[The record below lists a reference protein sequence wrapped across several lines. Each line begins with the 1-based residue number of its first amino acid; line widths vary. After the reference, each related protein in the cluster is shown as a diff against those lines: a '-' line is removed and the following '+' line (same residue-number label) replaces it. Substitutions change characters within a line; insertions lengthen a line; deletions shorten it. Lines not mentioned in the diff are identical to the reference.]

1 MKNKKYAFLIPFLLC
16 LFMSLGL
23 VVGHFLTLNYK
34 QNEPDYSL
42 DKIQKLKDIFYIIDK
57 KYVDPIDKNQVF
69 EKSLSSFLHNLDPHS
84 NYISADKMKGMT
96 ESIEGNFGGVGLRFF
111 ILRDT
116 ICVSQI
122 ISNTPSMRAGL
133 KSGDKIIKIDGQTV
147 AGKQITNEKVM
158 SLLKG
163 KAQTRVK
170 VEVLRNKE
178 FKKFDIT
185 RGNIPIESV
194 VASYITG
201 DIGYIKIDQFT
212 VKTARE
218 FHVASSSLLAKGM
231 KKMILDLRNN
241 GGGVLQSA
249 TKIVDEFL
257 PVGKIIVK
265 TKGKNDGEKTYSSLT
280 DGRLKSMPLIVLI
293 NENSAS
299 ASEILAGSLQDNDR
313 GLVIGRRSFGKG
325 LVQED
330 IKLRD
335 GSMIRLTIARYYT
348 PTGRCIQ
355 RPYDNGLEE
364 YYDDNNSRWENG
376 ELYHVDSSLFVDSL
390 KFTTAQGKVVYGG
403 GGIMPDVFVPFD
415 SSGRSLYYTNLS
427 LIKATQSFSFDYVA
441 DKRSKWNSFKEF
453 NRTADA
459 AKILKSFVLYA
470 NKNYQ
475 LNLDFDEINRGSN
488 KFSNDLKSEIARQLW
503 VEQGYYFVNNKQ
515 DNVFL
520 KAIQLLTD

>member
-1 MKNKKYAFLIPFLLC
+1 MKNNKYTFLIPFLLC

-23 VVGHFLTLNYK
+23 VVGHFVTLNYK
-34 QNEPDYSL
+34 QKEPDYSV

-57 KYVDPIDKNQVF
+57 KYVDPIDKSQVF

-84 NYISADKMKGMT
+84 NYISPDKMKSMT

-133 KSGDKIIKIDGQTV
+133 KSGDKIIKIDGQVV
-147 AGKQITNEKVM
+147 AGNQITNERVM

-170 VEVLRNKE
+170 VEVLRNNA
-178 FKKFDIT
+178 FKKFDII

-212 VKTARE
+212 VKTAIE
-218 FHVASSSLLAKGM
+218 FHVACSSLLAKGM

-249 TKIVDEFL
+249 TKIVDDFL

-265 TKGKNDGEKTYSSLT
+265 TKGKNDGEKVYSSLT
-280 DGRLKSMPLIVLI
+280 NGRLKSMPLIVLI

-313 GLVIGRRSFGKG
+313 GLIIGRRSFGKG

-364 YYDDNNSRWENG
+364 YYEDNNRI
-376 ELYHVDSSLFVDSL
+376 H
-390 KFTTAQGKVVYGG
+390 
-403 GGIMPDVFVPFD
+403 
-415 SSGRSLYYTNLS
+415 
-427 LIKATQSFSFDYVA
+427 
-441 DKRSKWNSFKEF
+441 
-453 NRTADA
+453 
-459 AKILKSFVLYA
+459 
-470 NKNYQ
+470 
-475 LNLDFDEINRGSN
+475 
-488 KFSNDLKSEIARQLW
+488 
-503 VEQGYYFVNNKQ
+503 
-515 DNVFL
+515 
-520 KAIQLLTD
+520 

>member
-1 MKNKKYAFLIPFLLC
+1 MKKNKYTFLIPFLLC

-23 VVGHFLTLNYK
+23 VVGHFVTLNYK
-34 QNEPDYSL
+34 QKEPDYSV

-57 KYVDPIDKNQVF
+57 KYVDPIDKSQVF

-84 NYISADKMKGMT
+84 NYISPDKMKSMT

-133 KSGDKIIKIDGQTV
+133 KSGDKIIKIDGQVV
-147 AGKQITNEKVM
+147 AGNQITNERVM

-170 VEVLRNKE
+170 VEVLRNNA
-178 FKKFDIT
+178 FKKFDII

-212 VKTARE
+212 VKTAIE
-218 FHVASSSLLAKGM
+218 FHVACSSLLAKGM

-249 TKIVDEFL
+249 TKIVDDFL

-265 TKGKNDGEKTYSSLT
+265 TKGKNDGEKVYSSLT
-280 DGRLKSMPLIVLI
+280 NGRLKSMPLIVLI

-313 GLVIGRRSFGKG
+313 GLIIGRRSFGKG

-364 YYDDNNSRWENG
+364 YYEDNNRWEKG
-376 ELYHVDSSLFVDSL
+376 ELYQVDSSLFVDSL
-390 KFTTAQGKVVYGG
+390 KFITPKGKVVYGG

-441 DKRSKWNSFKEF
+441 DKRSNWKSFKEF
-453 NRTADA
+453 SQTADA
-459 AKILKSFVLYA
+459 SQILKSFVLYA

-475 LNLDFDEINRGSN
+475 LNLDFDEINKSSD

-503 VEQGYYFVNNKQ
+503 VEQGYYFVSNKQ

-520 KAIQLLTD
+520 KAKQLLSN